1 MPAPRRSGGVRTA
14 AASAAVLTQ
23 HPIRFCGS
31 APAVAPPGIRIFG
44 PDGRSLEAIG
54 TTVV

>member
-1 MPAPRRSGGVRTA
+1 VF
-14 AASAAVLTQ
+14 
-23 HPIRFCGS
+23 HPSGS
-31 APAVAPPGIRIFG
+31 APAVAPLGIRIFG